1 MNSIYE
7 IYSVFD
13 FLFLLE
19 LIIDGNK
26 FLLCFNS
33 DAAAKPVNKALERLV
48 KSGELQLVP
57 SAFMSVNLDSVIMI
71 TILALSLFIYKT
83 KMTLMFGRFEI
94 VDAFE
99 AIQKEFS
106 ESSFS

>member
-1 MNSIYE
+1 MLKSIEIQILEKAKKARGGLLYFENS
-7 IYSVFD
+7 FA
-13 FLFLLE
+13 
-19 LIIDGNK
+19 
-26 FLLCFNS
+26 S